1 VDHRTA
7 ETLLQRAVAGL
18 EVTDGELTEALVHA
32 RTCAV
37 CGPRF
42 ELGRAQASSERKD
55 MAEVPVEPTALFA
68 RALTAALS
76 APEAVARIRAAGR
89 LGSFQQLG
97 PAALA
102 ALVKA
107 AAEDPEESVRA
118 AALAAL
124 DELDDEVSLPQR
136 VIDAWSATP
145 AEAAP
150 YLADCLSRLADPE
163 APTVARVARLV
174 TEETEAG
181 DEFAVQ
187 GESGATGRIV
197 REEGEL
203 WLRLNRLPGN
213 FEKTKPIVAVPT
225 ALGKRAPEIEWSGET
240 PGLVRAREPVAEG
253 SLDVHLGNV
262 LPRSPFSSK
271 LFERLYLLDPRSR
284 RGDS

>member
-76 APEAVARIRAAGR
+76 APESVARIRAAER
-89 LGSFQQLG
+89 LGAFRQLD
-97 PAALA
+97 PAALG
-102 ALVKA
+102 ALVQA
-107 AAEDPEESVRA
+107 AADDPDESVRA

-124 DELDDEVSLPQR
+124 DRLDDEVSLSQR
-136 VIDAWSATP
+136 VIEAWSETP

-163 APTVARVARLV
+163 ALASPRFTTLV
-174 TEETEAG
+174 TEATG
-181 DEFAVQ
+181 VKDELAVR
-187 GESGATGRIV
+187 GESGATGRLV
-197 REEGEL
+197 RDQGEL
-203 WLRLNRLPGN
+203 WLRLNRLPGD
-213 FEKTKPIVAVPT
+213 FEKTMPVVAVPT
-225 ALGKRAPEIEWSGET
+225 ALGKRAPGVEWSGES
-240 PGLVRAREPVAEG
+240 PGLIRAREPVAEG
-253 SLDVHLGNV
+253 SLDVRLGKV
-262 LPRSPFSSK
+262 PPRRSLSSK
-271 LFERLYLLDPRSR
+271 LFERLYLLDPRKR
-284 RGDS
+284 R